1 MKKNNYKK
9 QDASGNQLPEAI
21 GKGIDAEHLKKVQDA
36 RNVDAMNSFKSREID
51 KLNFRDVCKE
61 LGLNVSLVHREL
73 MLNFIKENQ

>member
-1 MKKNNYKK
+1 MKNEFKK
-9 QDASGNQLPEAI
+9 ADANGNQLSEQI
-21 GKGIDAEHLKKVQDA
+21 GKGLNVEHLKKVQDA